1 MKRFISWLLIGLL
14 LPLAASAQSVP
25 ANPMASQGVSV
36 YITPTPTPEPT
47 EEPTPDPTD
56 APTPE
61 PTDAPTPEP
70 TDEPEPTATVM
81 SAPAQP
87 EDDYLIDGMLDE
99 ETIALL
105 DEEVRDYLTGTGELM
120 DSVEGVRNI
129 LLVGL
134 DARPGE
140 TQSRS
145 DTIIILTIDGNT
157 QTIKLTSLL
166 RDMYV
171 SIPGRSNNR
180 INAAWVYGEFD
191 LLRDTIREN
200 FGLEIEEYVTVD
212 LSLLIDLVDQ
222 IGGLTLTVETEKQ
235 RQAIN
240 GVIDAYNY
248 QFGEPNNDGLVTSL
262 GEQLMN
268 GKQVEAYARYRK
280 IDSDFQRS
288 ERQREVLEKIFD
300 KLKTMSLVDLT
311 RLAAYAVERVQ
322 TNMSLSD
329 IVSLIP
335 VMYAM
340 QDAPIEQM
348 TLPYDGEYQSKT
360 VSGMAVLVPNLQAT
374 QQRLKAFIYGEETQE

>member
-1 MKRFISWLLIGLL
+1 MKRFLSWLLIGLL
-14 LPLAASAQSVP
+14 LPLVASAQSVP

-36 YITPTPTPEPT
+36 YVTATPTPEPT
-47 EEPTPDPTD
+47 PEPTIEPTAEPTEEPTK
-56 APTPE
+56 
-61 PTDAPTPEP
+61 
-70 TDEPEPTATVM
+70 EPEPAETVM

-87 EDDYLIDGMLDE
+87 EDEYLIDGMLDE
-99 ETIALL
+99 QTIALL

-200 FGLEIEEYVTVD
+200 FGLDIEEYVTVD

-222 IGGLTLTVETEKQ
+222 IGGLTLNVETEKQ

-248 QFGEPNNDGLVTSL
+248 QFGEPTNDGLVTSL

-288 ERQREVLEKIFD
+288 ERQREVLGKIFD
-300 KLKTMSLVDLT
+300 KLKTMSLVELT
-311 RLAAYAVERVQ
+311 KLAAYAVERVQ

-360 VSGMAVLVPNLQAT
+360 VSGMAVLVPNVQAT
-374 QQRLKAFIYGEETQE
+374 QQRLKSFIYGDDGQE